1 MEKLTKKEIRN
12 EIILD
17 LEAAW
22 ENPNEKSYWL
32 EKLPMEEDYDEA
44 VHDIIDELEYAI
56 RHNDKEYFE
65 CNVNDLIEHYYINQ
79 EDYEFQQYERYHMAT
94 EAQKKARNKYNRAK
108 TINKTVTLNKVTD
121 ADILAYIDGVNFTGL
136 IKELIRKEIKKDLGK

>member
-1 MEKLTKKEIRN
+1 MEKLTKEEIRK

-22 ENPNEKSYWL
+22 ENPNEMSYWL
-32 EKLPMEEDYDEA
+32 EKLPMQGDYDGA

-65 CNVNDLIEHYYINQ
+65 CNINDLIEHYYINQ
-79 EDYEFQQYERYHMAT
+79 EDYEF
-94 EAQKKARNKYNRAK
+94 
-108 TINKTVTLNKVTD
+108 
-121 ADILAYIDGVNFTGL
+121 
-136 IKELIRKEIKKDLGK
+136 